1 MNSSEIYSS
10 LIDLLKNKFEV
21 SIEKITPTSTLS
33 ELGLDSLSLMEFV
46 FAAEDAFSI
55 RIAEEDLDPRQ
66 IGTTLSD
73 ISNIIERMVAIRQ
86 ASSKNEI

>member
-1 MNSSEIYSS
+1 MTSSEIYSS

-21 SIEKITPTSTLS
+21 SIENITPSSTLS

-73 ISNIIERMVAIRQ
+73 ISNIIERMVAKNLP
-86 ASSKNEI
+86 SSK

>member
-1 MNSSEIYSS
+1 MNSSEIYSN

-73 ISNIIERMVAIRQ
+73 ISNIIERMVGIRQ
-86 ASSKNEI
+86 ASSKKEI

>member
-21 SIEKITPTSTLS
+21 SIKKITPTSTLS

-86 ASSKNEI
+86 ASSKKEI

>member
-1 MNSSEIYSS
+1 MTSSEIYSS

-21 SIEKITPTSTLS
+21 SVENITPSSTLS

-73 ISNIIERMVAIRQ
+73 ISNIIERMVAKNLP
-86 ASSKNEI
+86 SSK

>member
-86 ASSKNEI
+86 ASSKKEI

>member
-1 MNSSEIYSS
+1 MTSSEIYSS

-21 SIEKITPTSTLS
+21 SVENITPSSTLS

-73 ISNIIERMVAIRQ
+73 ISNIIERMFAKNLP
-86 ASSKNEI
+86 SSK

>member
-1 MNSSEIYSS
+1 MTSSEIYSS

-21 SIEKITPTSTLS
+21 SVENITPSSTLS

-46 FAAEDAFSI
+46 FAAEDAFYI

-73 ISNIIERMVAIRQ
+73 ISNIIERMVAKNLP
-86 ASSKNEI
+86 SSK

>member
-1 MNSSEIYSS
+1 MNSSEIYSN

-86 ASSKNEI
+86 ASSKKEI